1 MGSVP
6 AASVTMLCAALMAAP
21 SLSAQTITGMVVEAS
36 GETPVPGALVR
47 LLSPDS
53 AIIATAISDS
63 TGAYTLSAG
72 EPGRFVISAAR
83 LGFFEFVSP
92 LLSASNPSGIYPV
105 DLVLILDPVELEGI
119 TVRAEQQAGL
129 AQGLRRAIG
138 LDPRGLSHKPIGYDQ
153 LMAHV
158 LQGHNVVDVVR
169 RDSGPRILIR
179 QDPDGPC
186 FLYRNRSC
194 LPVYLDGDRIPKN
207 IVDVIPVD
215 MLEHAVIV
223 TPTESVQYA
232 GGGVL
237 LFTYRWLWWNR

>member
-1 MGSVP
+1 MLAILLCTGVL
-6 AASVTMLCAALMAAP
+6 AAS
-21 SLSAQTITGMVVEAS
+21 SLRAQTITGVVVEAS

-47 LLSPDS
+47 LLTPDS

-63 TGAYTLSAG
+63 TGVYTLFAR
-72 EPGRFVISAAR
+72 EPGQFVISAAR

-92 LLSASNPSGIYPV
+92 LLSVSNPSGTYPV
-105 DLVLILDPVELEGI
+105 DLALVLDPVELEGL

-129 AQGLRRAIG
+129 ARGLRRAIG

-153 LMAHV
+153 LMAHD
-158 LQGHNVVDVVR
+158 LRGYNLVDVVR
-169 RDSGPRILIR
+169 RDAGPRIIIR
-179 QDPDGPC
+179 QDLDGPC

-207 IVDVIPVD
+207 IIDVIPLG
-215 MLEHAVIV
+215 MLENAVIV
-223 TPTESVQYA
+223 TPAESVQYA

-237 LFTYRWLWWNR
+237 LFTYRWLMWNR